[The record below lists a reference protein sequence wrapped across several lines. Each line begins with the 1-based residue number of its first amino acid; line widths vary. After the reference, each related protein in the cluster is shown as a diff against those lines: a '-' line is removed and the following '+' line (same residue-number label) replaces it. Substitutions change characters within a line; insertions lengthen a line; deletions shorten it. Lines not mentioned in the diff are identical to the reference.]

1 MYRFCYAD
9 AKECDFVAETINAAG
24 CDLFF
29 PENKIKIKM
38 LFSSASPIILR
49 PTLQATSVD
58 GAHAATRGL
67 ATPAGL
73 VFEGVQAKAFTDCVS
88 RQT

>member
-1 MYRFCYAD
+1 
-9 AKECDFVAETINAAG
+9 
-24 CDLFF
+24 
-29 PENKIKIKM
+29 M

-73 VFEGVQAKAFTDCVS
+73 VFEGVQAKASTDCVS

>member
-1 MYRFCYAD
+1 
-9 AKECDFVAETINAAG
+9 
-24 CDLFF
+24 
-29 PENKIKIKM
+29 M

-73 VFEGVQAKAFTDCVS
+73 VFEGVQAKAFTGYVLMK
-88 RQT
+88 T

>member
-1 MYRFCYAD
+1 
-9 AKECDFVAETINAAG
+9 
-24 CDLFF
+24 
-29 PENKIKIKM
+29 M

-58 GAHAATRGL
+58 RAQCCQRSGL

-73 VFEGVQAKAFTDCVS
+73 VFEGVQAKAFYRLRLKTDVIVFYLGNLGLS
-88 RQT
+88 MKTSLLPETKA